1 MATPNKHGALSTHL
15 NPCPQEAFSGTFN
28 GLLSGTSGRFY
39 APNLAG
45 PLSIKGVLSG
55 SVIWETENRRYIV
68 RENSYLVLN
77 QGQPY
82 NFLIET
88 ATPTTTCSVFFQHG
102 FVEEAHRVMTQP
114 HAALLDSPDGP
125 RPGSLVFRERLEPEP
140 SRVLAIL
147 RRLEMAKSCG
157 ATTLTAV
164 EEEFLRIA
172 QALILEFLRA
182 DEGESRLSAVRAT
195 TREELMRRVFRGRDF
210 LLSRMDEP
218 ISIADAAREACMS
231 RYHFFRVFRAAFG
244 VTPHQFLTFQRLLR
258 ALMLLRTGKH
268 TVTEVCFECGFQSPA
283 SFSLFFRRHF
293 GISPSEER
301 GGKEEVQRKRPLKEI
316 STFR

>member
-1 MATPNKHGALSTHL
+1 MATPNKRDSLSTHL
-15 NPCPQEAFSGTFN
+15 DPSPQKAFSGTFN
-28 GLLSGTSGRFY
+28 ALLSGTNGHFY
-39 APNLAG
+39 ASNLAG
-45 PLSIKGVLSG
+45 PLSIKGVVSG

-102 FVEEAHRVMTQP
+102 FVEEVHRVMTQP
-114 HAALLDSPDGP
+114 HAALLNSPDGA
-125 RPGSLVFRERLEPEP
+125 RPGSLIFRERLEPEP
-140 SRVLAIL
+140 SKVLAIL
-147 RRLEMAKSCG
+147 RRLETAKSCG
-157 ATTLTAV
+157 AASLTGV

-172 QALILEFLRA
+172 QALILEFRRA
-182 DEGESRLSAVRAT
+182 ENGESRLSAVRAT
-195 TREELMRRVFRGRDF
+195 TRDELTRRVFRGRDF
-210 LLSRMDEP
+210 LLCRMDEA

-244 VTPHQFLTFQRLLR
+244 VTPHEFLTYQRLLR
-258 ALMLLRTGKH
+258 ARMLLRTGKR
-268 TVTEVCFECGFQSPA
+268 TVTEVCLESGFQSLA
-283 SFSLFFRRHF
+283 SFSLLFRRHF

-301 GGKEEVQRKRPLKEI
+301 GGKELVQRKLRPKKI